1 MSGKKDVK
9 KKVKQTHTEAPHPD
23 ATSTAAREGPAKQ
36 KSEAAMAGKETAREA
51 NSIPQ
56 ERRCCHDKSSPGLP
70 SPLLSRRLHMANEG
84 GREGSEKGKVNR
96 DEIKLKRCEGRS
108 TRQLQMSGE
117 GKHVG
122 R

>member
-1 MSGKKDVK
+1 MKRTT
-9 KKVKQTHTEAPHPD
+9 KQMQTKAPHPD
-23 ATSTAAREGPAKQ
+23 ATSSAAAEGTAKQ
-36 KSEAAMAGKETAREA
+36 KSEAAIAGKETAREA
-51 NSIPQ
+51 SNIPQ
-56 ERRCCHDKSSPGLP
+56 ERRCWHDKSSPGLP

-122 R
+122 HCWCV